1 MEKPA
6 LPKGTRDFGP
16 LAMSRRQ
23 YIMHV
28 IRTVFQ
34 RFGFVP
40 LETPAMETL
49 SVLMGKYGD
58 EGDQLLFKVLNSGDF
73 LKDADPALLN
83 ARNAKALAPAIAEK
97 GLRYDLTVPFARYVI
112 MNRHEITL
120 PFKRYQMQPVW
131 RADRPQKGRYREFF
145 QCDADVVGTDSL
157 LCEMEIILMVKAVFR
172 QLGIEAYTVRINHRD
187 VLGGIASFVDAGT
200 AQGTLFTAID
210 KLDKI
215 GVDGVRKE
223 LTVAGWN
230 ERQLDR
236 LFDILATKG
245 TNTEKLDQLDNL
257 KGDTFKKGIADLREI
272 LTLLREYGDS
282 DDHVEV
288 DLSLARGLSYYTG
301 TIFEVRVDGVAV
313 GSVSGGGR
321 YDSLTQAFG
330 SKERLPGV
338 GISFGLDRLYDV
350 LDELGRFPQ
359 SFGMSTR
366 VLICHID
373 AASLRYGLKV
383 LSAIRD
389 GGIGAE
395 IYPDEARLKKQLDY
409 ANKRSIP
416 YAIVIGPDE
425 TASGQLVFRDMDKG
439 TQEKKP
445 LEAILE
451 QLKA

>member
-1 MEKPA
+1 MDKPA

-23 YIMHV
+23 YIMDV
-28 IRTVFQ
+28 IRDVFQ
-34 RFGFVP
+34 RFGFAP
-40 LETPAMETL
+40 LETPAMESL

-73 LKDADPALLN
+73 LKDVDPTLLN
-83 ARNAKALAPAIAEK
+83 TRNARALAPVIAEK

-131 RADRPQKGRYREFF
+131 RADRPQKGRYREFY

-157 LCEMEIILMVKAVFR
+157 LCEMEIILMVKSVFR
-172 QLGIEAYTVRINHRD
+172 QLGIEAYTIRINHRD
-187 VLGGIASFVDAGT
+187 VLTGVASLVDAGNAT
-200 AQGTLFTAID
+200 GTLFTAID

-215 GVDGVRKE
+215 GAEGVRRE
-223 LTVAGWN
+223 LAGNGWSD
-230 ERQLDR
+230 RQLDR
-236 LFDILATKG
+236 LFEILATTG
-245 TNTEKLDQLDNL
+245 TNVDKLDHLDSL
-257 KGDTFKKGIADLREI
+257 STDAGKKGIADLREI
-272 LTLLREYGDS
+272 LALLLAYGDS
-282 DDHVEV
+282 DAHVEV

-301 TIFEVRVDGVAV
+301 TIFEVRVDGVSV

-321 YDSLTQAFG
+321 YDNLTQAFG
-330 SKERLPGV
+330 SKEQLPGV

-350 LDELGRFPQ
+350 LDELARFPE
-359 SFGMSTR
+359 SPGMSTR

-383 LSAIRD
+383 LSALRNA
-389 GGIGAE
+389 GIGAE

-416 YAIVIGPDE
+416 HAIVIGPDE
-425 TASGQLVFRDMDKG
+425 IASRLLVFRDMALG
-439 TQEKKP
+439 SQEKKP
-445 LEAILE
+445 LDAILE